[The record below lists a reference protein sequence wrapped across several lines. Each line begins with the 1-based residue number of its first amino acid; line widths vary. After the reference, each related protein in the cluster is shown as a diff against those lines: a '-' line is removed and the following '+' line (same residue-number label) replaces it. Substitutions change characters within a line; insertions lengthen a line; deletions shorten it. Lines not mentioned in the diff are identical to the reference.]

1 MDIPDNTFLG
11 LGFFIYF
18 DKKIQ
23 DLNHLKTTVLH
34 MGQVLTIFP
43 GKNTPPPAVDGLAT
57 YEVREGD
64 SPFQI
69 AKRHKM
75 PLDRF
80 LRLNQLYPESKIF
93 PGQKVYIE

>member
-1 MDIPDNTFLG
+1 M
-11 LGFFIYF
+11 
-18 DKKIQ
+18 
-23 DLNHLKTTVLH
+23 LH
-34 MGQVLTIFP
+34 KGQVLTIFP